1 MQEKKTTKPE
11 CNSKKKKDTKQG
23 KNTENIFH
31 ESSSQECLTGEATDF
46 KEFLKKEAY
55 TPEYSPG
62 YAAQEKT
69 DWRIP
74 INYFYTIPY

>member
-1 MQEKKTTKPE
+1 MQEQKLESQSATA
-11 CNSKKKKDTKQG
+11 KKKSYQAG
-23 KNTENIFH
+23 KKNAENVFY

-46 KEFLKKEAY
+46 KDFLKKEAY

-69 DWRIP
+69 D
-74 INYFYTIPY
+74 

>member
-1 MQEKKTTKPE
+1 MQEQKLESQSATA
-11 CNSKKKKDTKQG
+11 KQKLPSRE
-23 KNTENIFH
+23 KNAENVFY

-46 KEFLKKEAY
+46 KDFLKKEAY

-69 DWRIP
+69 D
-74 INYFYTIPY
+74 

>member
-1 MQEKKTTKPE
+1 MGSRPTGFRIFYNARTKTRKPE
-11 CNSKKKKDTKQG
+11 CNGKKKVTKQG
-23 KNTENIFH
+23 KNAENVFY

-46 KEFLKKEAY
+46 KDFLKKEAY

-69 DWRIP
+69 D
-74 INYFYTIPY
+74 

>member
-1 MQEKKTTKPE
+1 MQEQKLESQSATA
-11 CNSKKKKDTKQG
+11 KKKLPSREKKCR
-23 KNTENIFH
+23 ECIY

-46 KEFLKKEAY
+46 KDFLKKEAY

-69 DWRIP
+69 D
-74 INYFYTIPY
+74 